1 MSELGNYLKE
11 KREEKEMSL
20 DDLQRTTKIQ
30 KRYLVAIEEGNFDTL
45 PGIFYARAFVKTYA
59 EAIGL
64 NAEEVLHTYRNE
76 LPNTQSETVDLPSR
90 AERTKPVKSSNSPS
104 KNGGRPLSAILVPIL
119 ILLVIGAI
127 VYFVWNLDFGTN
139 NNEPNEEAQE
149 GSTYDGPSPDEE
161 EANDDEASNEEDDAE
176 GNEEDE
182 NNDAAEEEATDSEL
196 VLEDERATAQTFTL
210 TNADAFESLVIEMN
224 DEGTY
229 VEVRESEDTGTVE
242 QNYPPFGETF
252 NPDVSELDS
261 LYVRIGFGAEVD
273 TFLVN
278 DLEIELLDT
287 SSVQVIEVLLDDESE

>member
-64 NAEEVLHTYRNE
+64 NAEEVLHTYKNE
-76 LPNTQSETVDLPSR
+76 LPSTQSETVDLPSR
-90 AERTKPVKSSNSPS
+90 AERTKPAKASSSPS
-104 KNGGRPLSAILVPIL
+104 KNGGRPISTILVPIL
-119 ILLVIGAI
+119 ILLVIGTI
-127 VYFVWNLDFGTN
+127 VYFVWNLDFGSN
-139 NNEPNEEAQE
+139 NDESVDEPQE

-161 EANDDEASNEEDDAE
+161 EEDEASPDE
-176 GNEEDE
+176 GTDNDEGTDEDE
-182 NNDAAEEEATDSEL
+182 NNEATEEEDVEPEL
-196 VLEDERATAQTFTL
+196 VLEDEGDTTQTYTL
-210 TNADAFESLVIEMN
+210 ANADSFESLVIEMN
-224 DEGTY
+224 GEGTY

-273 TFLVN
+273 TFSVN

-287 SSVQVIEVLLDDESE
+287 TSVQVIEVLLDDESE